1 MSTRYAKATL
11 SLCLAIAAAGVFTP
25 AVAQQWVVSRTPHGH
40 PDLQGNWTNGTLT
53 PMERPEGQG
62 AVLTP
67 EEVRRIE
74 GNFAERVRLGSAPSD
89 PDRPPPPVTG
99 RIGRSYNEIY
109 YDRGG
114 QVVVVNGEP
123 KSSLITVPA
132 DGRRPP
138 LSPDGRRREREI
150 REFRGQYG
158 QFDHPEL
165 RPLIER
171 CLLFDQNAGPPM
183 LPNAGYN
190 NNYTIIQTAD
200 YVLIYAEVVHD
211 ARIIELERNPPP
223 EYVRPWMGYSWGRF
237 EGNTLVVE
245 TTNFHPLHT
254 LRGIYPTD
262 DLKVTERF
270 TRVDKKTINYTFTVD
285 DPTTYSELWG
295 GEMDFRKFDDV
306 LYEYA
311 CHEGNYALSNILQ
324 GARYQERQAGQN
336 QP

>member
-1 MSTRYAKATL
+1 MGMRYSTSL
-11 SLCLAIAAAGVFTP
+11 LGLCLATAAAGVLSPT
-25 AVAQQWVVSRTPHGH
+25 AAQQWVVPRTPHGH

-53 PMERPEGQG
+53 PFQRPEGQG

-67 EEVRRIE
+67 DEVERIE
-74 GNFAERVRLGSAPSD
+74 GGFAERVRAGSAPSD
-89 PDRPPPPVTG
+89 PDRSPPPVTG

-114 QVVVVNGEP
+114 QVIRVNSEP
-123 KSSLITVPA
+123 RSSIITVPPN
-132 DGRRPP
+132 GRRPR
-138 LSPDGRRREREI
+138 LSAEGRRREQELS
-150 REFRGQYG
+150 EFRGQFG
-158 QFDHPEL
+158 PFDHPEL

-211 ARIIELERNPPP
+211 ARIIKLEKHPLPDH
-223 EYVRPWMGYSWGRF
+223 VRPWMGYSWGRW

-245 TTNFHPLHT
+245 TNNFHPLHT
-254 LRGIYPTD
+254 LRGISPSDELT
-262 DLKVTERF
+262 VIERF
-270 TRVDKKTINYTFTVD
+270 TRVDERTINYEFTVED
-285 DPTTYSELWG
+285 LSTYTDPWG

-311 CHEGNYALSNILQ
+311 CHEGNYALSNILR
-324 GARYQERQAGQN
+324 GARYQERQSTR
-336 QP
+336 P